1 MSVQLIMWESDLR
14 VFRVEVHP
22 CYYKFMKQIDF
33 SEWQVS
39 FDQEK
44 IHMINQLL
52 LPYNGRVIQFDTIH
66 LVVFEF
72 RTQEDL
78 TQFVLTWS

>member
-1 MSVQLIMWESDLR
+1 MGVELIMWESDLR

-22 CYYKFMKQIDF
+22 CYYKFMKQIEF
-33 SEWQVS
+33 EVWQVS

-44 IHMINQLL
+44 IDMINQLL
-52 LPYNGRVIQFDTIH
+52 LPYNGRVSQFDSLH
-66 LVVFEF
+66 LIVFEF
-72 RTQEDL
+72 DHEEDL